1 MFSAPTTT
9 TTTAAA
15 VAQQQRTPSRPLT
28 LPADQKP
35 PAEEPPLESMT
46 VAEQLRVIAKQ
57 RGVVLD
63 GDTRHQATWV
73 RAIQQHQASQAEQKT
88 NAEEEAQQKTG
99 AEEEGG
105 PEERL
110 RVSVDSS
117 TGAAFIVEALGSD
130 TLGLVV
136 AQALAPEVAEAI
148 FMGEFELDGLESFTT
163 NGVED
168 GARLVVEVRQAPFTP
183 AEALAQLQGVHCAED
198 FEGDGPPTETSV
210 GLLSNVATLPEEVWV
225 LLRCLPYLQ
234 RLSFYGCRKLVALP
248 EGIPA
253 RILFLPAA

>member
-15 VAQQQRTPSRPLT
+15 TAQQQRTPSRPLT
-28 LPADQKP
+28 LPADKKP

-46 VAEQLRVIAKQ
+46 VAKLRVIAKQ

-73 RAIQQHQASQAEQKT
+73 RAIQQHQASQAQQKT

-110 RVSVDSS
+110 RPSR
-117 TGAAFIVEALGSD
+117 GEN
-130 TLGLVV
+130 VV
-136 AQALAPEVAEAI
+136 KCE
-148 FMGEFELDGLESFTT
+148 M
-163 NGVED
+163 
-168 GARLVVEVRQAPFTP
+168 
-183 AEALAQLQGVHCAED
+183 
-198 FEGDGPPTETSV
+198 
-210 GLLSNVATLPEEVWV
+210 
-225 LLRCLPYLQ
+225 
-234 RLSFYGCRKLVALP
+234 
-248 EGIPA
+248 
-253 RILFLPAA
+253 

>member
-9 TTTAAA
+9 TTAAA
-15 VAQQQRTPSRPLT
+15 AAAQQQRTPSRPLT
-28 LPADQKP
+28 LPADKKP

-46 VAEQLRVIAKQ
+46 VAELRVIAKQ

-73 RAIQQHQASQAEQKT
+73 RAIQQHQASQAQQKT

-110 RVSVDSS
+110 RVSVESS

-183 AEALAQLQGVHCAED
+183 AEALAQLQGVHRATD
-198 FEGDGPPTETSV
+198 YEGRGPPTETSV
-210 GLLSNVATLPEEVWV
+210 RLRGDFETLPEEVWV
-225 LLRCLPYLQ
+225 LLLCLPYLQ
-234 RLSFYGCRKLVALP
+234 LLSFSGCTKLVALP
-248 EGIPA
+248 EGIPT